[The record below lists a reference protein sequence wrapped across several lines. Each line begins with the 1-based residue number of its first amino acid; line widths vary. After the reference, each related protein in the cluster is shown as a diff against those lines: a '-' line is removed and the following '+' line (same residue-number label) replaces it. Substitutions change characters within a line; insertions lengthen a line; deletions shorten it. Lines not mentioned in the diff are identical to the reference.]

1 MKTITKLSAAI
12 LTSVLFSSAATQ
24 AATQQQ
30 IDAALAPVKSAVS
43 LQVTASQPSA
53 LDALGD
59 ELPAFITSVKFN
71 QAGEATF
78 DNTLLQSNLSATEV
92 YQVLALFGQQ
102 SRISQYPDAL
112 VYTNT
117 DKLLLENSLLPF
129 CSADSPIKL
138 RVKLKN
144 NKQVTFDYRQGG
156 VACDGNVELTENTTI
171 TYKLVHTKRTPKGL
185 RITGAGF
192 TNPFDAH
199 IKRVTVSEDGQKLHL
214 ENDINNT
221 GISKWQFIFSS
232 EESDLILMSPDPVI
246 INRGTD

>member
-1 MKTITKLSAAI
+1 MKTLTKLSTAI
-12 LTSVLFSSAATQ
+12 LTSLLLSSTATQ

-30 IDAALAPVKSAVS
+30 INAALAPVKSAAT
-43 LQVTASQPSA
+43 LEAILSQPSA
-53 LDALGD
+53 FDALGD
-59 ELPAFITSVKFN
+59 ELPAFVASIQFSH
-71 QAGEATF
+71 AGEATF
-78 DNTLLQSNLSATEV
+78 DNTLLQSHLSATEV
-92 YQVLALFGQQ
+92 YQILALFGQQ
-102 SRISQYPDAL
+102 TRIAQYPDAL
-112 VYTNT
+112 VYNAT
-117 DKLLLENSLLPF
+117 DELLLENALPF

-138 RVKLKN
+138 RVILKN
-144 NKQVTFDYRQGG
+144 DNQVKFNYRQAG

-199 IKRVTVSEDGQKLHL
+199 IKRVTVSENGQKLHL

-232 EESDLILMSPDPVI
+232 DDSDLILMSPDPQI
-246 INRGTD
+246 INRGKD